1 MKRKKTEMK
10 NSIELDF
17 SHEMTFGDL
26 ADYIEPYGLK
36 ADIIELVGPG
46 GGNPVIELY
55 GPYKNIVEYLV
66 EYTDGTGEDLK
77 FFVEQIK

>member
-1 MKRKKTEMK
+1 MT

-17 SHEMTFGDL
+17 SYEMTFGDL
-26 ADYIEPYGLK
+26 ADFIEPYRLK

-46 GGNPVIELY
+46 GGNPLIELY
-55 GPYKNIVEYLV
+55 GHYKNIVEFLV
-66 EYTDGTGEDLK
+66 EYTDGTDEDLK

>member
-1 MKRKKTEMK
+1 MT

-26 ADYIEPYGLK
+26 ADFIEPYELQ
-36 ADIIELVGPG
+36 ADIIKLVGPG
-46 GGNPVIELY
+46 GGNPLIELY
-55 GPYKNIVEYLV
+55 GSYKSIVEFLA
-66 EYTDGTGEDLK
+66 EYTDGTDEDLK